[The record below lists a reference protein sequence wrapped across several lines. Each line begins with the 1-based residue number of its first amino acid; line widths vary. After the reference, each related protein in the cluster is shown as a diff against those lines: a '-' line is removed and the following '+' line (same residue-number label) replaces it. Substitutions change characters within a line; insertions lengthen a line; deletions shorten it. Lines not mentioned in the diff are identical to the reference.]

1 MRRNFIQEY
10 GRLRVYVP
18 MTATRRMPPSSDTI
32 DFWQLWNSNH
42 LSFLLEQCYHTRDSF
57 IFFCLVGRGDIHHG
71 FQQLHSRSSGCPPGF
86 FHSISGTFEF
96 PIRNTS
102 DSDHRW
108 RSVVEILRSETTNVP
123 IVSVWNTASLPHKS
137 WRPRGYTSLKSNIR
151 IRGFRC
157 NSNSLKSTNFNFAVV
172 SGPGRRSLAEAAFDS
187 ILSLPSNDD
196 TVCQIVD
203 R

>member
-1 MRRNFIQEY
+1 
-10 GRLRVYVP
+10 

-86 FHSISGTFEF
+86 FHSIS
-96 PIRNTS
+96 
-102 DSDHRW
+102 
-108 RSVVEILRSETTNVP
+108 EILRSETTNVP

-203 R
+203 RPDGCSVNESWICTASVFNV